1 MVRVL
6 LVCCA
11 VLITAV
17 LVLVT
22 AGLGTLLPPVTK
34 SVARTIVPTKAPS
47 IVGHL
52 FFISSGQID
61 MHTSQGIADQ
71 VKLEL
76 TNITAPAAGHAYY
89 AWLLGD
95 DPIEG
100 KAILLGRLTVAKG
113 IVQLFYPGDQQ
124 HTNLLGIASRFL
136 ITEES
141 AAIPPAFPSPD
152 INTWRY
158 SGQLSQMPNPSDT
171 IHHFSLLS
179 HLRHLL
185 ASDPTL
191 QSFGLSGGLDTWFF
205 RDMQKILEWAGS
217 ARDDWMPSQI
227 QVAHRQVVRVL
238 DYLDGEANVQNDVP
252 EGTPLL
258 VDPVIG
264 KVGLLEFDV
273 QNQEPPGYLYHIG
286 LHLDGLVQS
295 PGATAEQ
302 RTLATQID
310 TALNDVLA
318 LLQQMRQDAKQLVVM
333 TDAQLLQPA
342 SLSLLD
348 DLVKKAQDA
357 FVGQFDPSTG
367 EIQNGVTQIYYAIE
381 RLATLDVIVVSNKT
395 TPGAP

>member
-1 MVRVL
+1 MRVL

-11 VLITAV
+11 VLITSA

-22 AGLGTLLPPVTK
+22 AGLGTLFPPATK
-34 SVARTIVPTKAPS
+34 SVAHAVVPTKAPS

-52 FFISSGQID
+52 FFISSGQISTD
-61 MHTSQGIADQ
+61 SSQGIADQ
-71 VKLEL
+71 VRLDL
-76 TNITAPAAGHAYY
+76 TNIPVPAAGSSYY

-100 KAILLGRLTVAKG
+100 KAILLGRLTVSKG
-113 IVQLFYPGDQQ
+113 MVHLFYAGDQA

-141 AAIPPAFPSPD
+141 AATTPAFPSPD

-158 SGQLSQMPNPSDT
+158 SGQLSQIPNPSDT

-191 QSFGLSGGLDTWFF
+191 QSYGLPGGLNTWFF

-217 ARDDWMPSQI
+217 ARDDWIPSQV
-227 QVAHRQVVRVL
+227 QVAHRQVIRIL
-238 DYLDGEANVQNDVP
+238 DYLDGQANVQNDVP
-252 EGTPLL
+252 AGTPLL
-258 VDPVIG
+258 VDPEIG

-273 QNQEPPGYLYHIG
+273 QNQEPPGYIYHIG

-302 RTLATQID
+302 KTLATQID
-310 TALNDVLA
+310 TALNDILA
-318 LLQQMRQDAKQLVVM
+318 LLQKMRQDAKQLVVM

-348 DLVKKAQDA
+348 DLDKQAQDA

-381 RLATLDVIVVSNKT
+381 RLATLDVTVVTSSTQPN
-395 TPGAP
+395 GAT